1 MFSHLERGR
10 LGRHSDGRKPGLP
23 KDHKQ
28 HSRETSRRKHETCR
42 LVYGGFLLRCAPVRR
57 RPRQSNLHQRPMYR
71 VPVLEWRPP
80 KDWYKVH
87 KRVLET
93 LEDITGMKA
102 TWNRCMSCPVRL
114 SAAAPKDDH
123 LSVLSEAIIRSYLG
137 DKVQVEHIEPLVLVV
152 STMISSFTRMKEES
166 AIGTC
171 CECLNLFN
179 PPRFH
184 RPQIIIPTPDAASNE
199 VNF

>member
-1 MFSHLERGR
+1 MDENQAFRKIINSIVAKQAEGNTKLVDSCMEAFYSDVHLFGDDRAN
-10 LGRHSDGRKPGLP
+10 L
-23 KDHKQ
+23 
-28 HSRETSRRKHETCR
+28 TCINDPCT
-42 LVYGGFLLRCAPVRR
+42 G
-57 RPRQSNLHQRPMYR
+57 S
-71 VPVLEWRPP
+71 PVLEWRPP

-123 LSVLSEAIIRSYLG
+123 LSVLAEAIVRNYIG
-137 DKVQVEHIEPLVLVV
+137 DKVQVEHIEPLVLAVV
-152 STMISSFTRMKEES
+152 TMLSYFTQTKEES

-184 RPQIIIPTPDAASNE
+184 RPQMIIPTPDAASNE